1 MVTISIILLKLFQVE
16 CFPAPLNNALMIIIT
31 MILCFVVAALRVLTL
46 AT

>member
-16 CFPAPLNNALMIIIT
+16 CLLAPLNNALMIIIT
-31 MILCFVVAALRVLTL
+31 MILCFVVAASRVLIM